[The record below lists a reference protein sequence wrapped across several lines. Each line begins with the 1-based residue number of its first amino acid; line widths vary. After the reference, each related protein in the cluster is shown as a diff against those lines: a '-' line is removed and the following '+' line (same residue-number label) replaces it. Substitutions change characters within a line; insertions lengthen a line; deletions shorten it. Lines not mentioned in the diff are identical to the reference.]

1 MSSGRERW
9 EALYDA
15 LLDVL
20 SSLGTNHPD
29 GEGDFWIVDDDWG
42 GNLHKVCITEP
53 DFWSNSVKDVIQKL
67 LATSFSD
74 WGVMVVF
81 SDGSDPI
88 HAAVAAAVAAGE
100 TNEALLRALEDY
112 LAREQRDS
120 RLGFIVYADRI
131 EMEQR

>member
-1 MSSGRERW
+1 MSSRRERW

-29 GEGDFWIVDDDWG
+29 GEGDFWIVDDDWD
-42 GNLHKVCITEP
+42 GNLHKVCITKP

-74 WGVMVVF
+74 WGVVVVF
-81 SDGSDPI
+81 SDGS
-88 HAAVAAAVAAGE
+88 H
-100 TNEALLRALEDY
+100 
-112 LAREQRDS
+112 
-120 RLGFIVYADRI
+120 RLGLTVYADRM